1 MQRLRGLSEAECYL
15 RCYGDRVETVS
26 LVELE
31 ARYSSLVDLSEQHLL
46 LATEGREPNELSEED
61 AAAA

>member
-31 ARYSSLVDLSEQHLL
+31 GPFARCLVDLSEQHLQR
-46 LATEGREPNELSEED
+46 AIEERLQNSQPQD
-61 AAAA
+61 AEAA

>member
-31 ARYSSLVDLSEQHLL
+31 ARYSSLMDLSEQHLQR
-46 LATEGREPNELSEED
+46 AVEGRELDDLSEED